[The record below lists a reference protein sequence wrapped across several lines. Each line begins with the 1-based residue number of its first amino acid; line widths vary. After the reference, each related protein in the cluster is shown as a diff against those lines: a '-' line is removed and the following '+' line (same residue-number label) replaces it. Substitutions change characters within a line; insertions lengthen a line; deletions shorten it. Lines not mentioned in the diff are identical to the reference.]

1 MKPQLKVWHLFALAI
16 IFALASR
23 FQPLPVAHAQGR
35 SVVDAVINVA
45 RPSLAYTQAMDYD
58 ASGNCTYIG
67 TANSANSGGPS
78 QSAAV
83 WSIRKITYN
92 ASNQATLIQ
101 WAGGSTSETNV
112 WNNRASLSYQ

>member
-67 TANSANSGGPS
+67 TANSANSGGPCSRS
-78 QSAAV
+78 QLPDPADT
-83 WSIRKITYN
+83 RNFCY
-92 ASNQATLIQ
+92 
-101 WAGGSTSETNV
+101 
-112 WNNRASLSYQ
+112 SLLQLQ